1 MGATALLVAAAIVE
15 RVNTAAIVAMK
26 AEMQTQQAAVQL
38 LTAAM
43 PATQPPARPGGVNL
57 LV

>member
-43 PATQPPARPGGVNL
+43 PAAQPPARPGGVNL

>member
-1 MGATALLVAAAIVE
+1 MGATALLVAAAMVE
-15 RVNTAAIVAMK
+15 RINTAAIVAMK

-38 LTAAM
+38 LSTVVAAAQ
-43 PATQPPARPGGVNL
+43 PAARPGGVNL